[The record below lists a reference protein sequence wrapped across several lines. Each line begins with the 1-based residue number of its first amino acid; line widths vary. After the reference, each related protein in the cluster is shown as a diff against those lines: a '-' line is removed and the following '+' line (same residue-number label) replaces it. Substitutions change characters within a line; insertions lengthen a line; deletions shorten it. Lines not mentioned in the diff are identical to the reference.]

1 MDLRDIFGNVAYQTE
16 VTARVLGFDENDK
29 PIHEDTVL
37 TFDNVDS
44 FGGYSIMAIVPT
56 GEYKLMIELA

>member
-1 MDLRDIFGNVAYQTE
+1 MELRDILGNTAYQTE
-16 VTARVLGFDENDK
+16 VTARLLSFDENDK
-29 PIHEDTVL
+29 PIHEDTIL

-44 FGGYSIMAIVPT
+44 FGGYSIMCIVPT